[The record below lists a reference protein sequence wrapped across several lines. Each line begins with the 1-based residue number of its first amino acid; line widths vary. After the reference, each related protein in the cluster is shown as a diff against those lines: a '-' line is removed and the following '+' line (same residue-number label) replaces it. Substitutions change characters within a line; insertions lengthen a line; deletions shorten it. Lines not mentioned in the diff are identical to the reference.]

1 MTIQH
6 NPLKQYFRRPTIYIK
21 LPSGG
26 KYYAPGVINQTENG
40 ELPVYPMTAID
51 DITSQTPD
59 ALFNGSAVVELI
71 KSCIPDIREPWLIN
85 NIDLDAILIAI
96 RSASAGNN
104 LDIDT
109 ICPKCNEESKYGLN
123 LTGLLSTIKAGD
135 YSKELQINELT
146 IKFRPLTYKEINEVS
161 MHQFE
166 LQKMFT
172 NIEATEDVME
182 KNIKTKDALTNIM
195 SISMKVLATTI
206 EYIRAPGEVVSDN
219 EYIHDFLQNC
229 DKNMYEQVKNYHENI
244 KKEAELKPLKV
255 KCIHCENEYE
265 KSFTLNLSDFFG

>member
-1 MTIQH
+1 
-6 NPLKQYFRRPTIYIK
+6 

-96 RSASAGNN
+96 RSASAGTN

-109 ICPKCNEESKYGLN
+109 TCPKCNEEAKYGLN

-146 IKFRPLTYKEINEVS
+146 IKFRPLTYKEMNEVS

-166 LQKMFT
+166 LQKIFA

-255 KCIHCENEYE
+255 KCIHCGHEYE

>member
-1 MTIQH
+1 
-6 NPLKQYFRRPTIYIK
+6 
-21 LPSGG
+21 
-26 KYYAPGVINQTENG
+26 
-40 ELPVYPMTAID
+40 
-51 DITSQTPD
+51 
-59 ALFNGSAVVELI
+59 
-71 KSCIPDIREPWLIN
+71 
-85 NIDLDAILIAI
+85 
-96 RSASAGNN
+96 
-104 LDIDT
+104 
-109 ICPKCNEESKYGLN
+109 
-123 LTGLLSTIKAGD
+123 
-135 YSKELQINELT
+135 
-146 IKFRPLTYKEINEVS
+146 

-229 DKNMYEQVKNYHENI
+229 DKNMYEQVNNYPENI